1 MVLASGIVDR
11 GSILLMRT
19 QGNAAPLKVCVER
32 HQIEFLHEIERRPL
46 LLVEAT
52 AGKTKVSL
60 VLQNAETIRLVR
72 EDGSAI
78 SVVQLAPGDKIM
90 GCALEGGRHFGM
102 AIKET
107 IREK

>member
-1 MVLASGIVDR
+1 MGRLFARVFKNAGYEVLVSDAKGTAHTVCI
-11 GSILLMRT
+11 GRT
-19 QGNAAPLKVCVER
+19 K
-32 HQIEFLHEIERRPL
+32 IERRPL

-60 VLQNAETIRLVR
+60 VLQNAETIRLVK